1 MEKLINFIE
10 MQLKW
15 AKQTP
20 KNADAFFHNAFG
32 ALQFY
37 ILEHDLHNDDYANL
51 ETLWNE
57 KYRPAFEAI
66 LYGGMGNA

>member
-10 MQLKW
+10 MQLNW

-20 KNADAFFHNAFG
+20 NSANAFFHNAFG

-37 ILEHDLHNDDYANL
+37 IVEHNLHNEDYAEL
-51 ETLWNE
+51 EKVWNE
-57 KYRPAFEAI
+57 TYRPQFEK
-66 LYGGMGNA
+66 LVYGGEV

>member
-10 MQLKW
+10 MQLNW

-20 KNADAFFHNAFG
+20 NSANAFFHNAFG

-37 ILEHDLHNDDYANL
+37 IIEHNLNNEDYAEL
-51 ETLWNE
+51 EKVWNE
-57 KYRPAFEAI
+57 TYRPQFEE
-66 LYGGMGNA
+66 LVYGV

>member
-10 MQLKW
+10 MQLNW

-20 KNADAFFHNAFG
+20 NTADAFFHNAFG

-37 ILEHDLHNDDYANL
+37 IIEHNLSSAEFAEL
-51 ETLWNE
+51 ETLWNTT
-57 KYRPAFEAI
+57 YRPQFEE
-66 LYGGMGNA
+66 LVYGGEV

>member
-1 MEKLINFIE
+1 MEKLIQFIE

-15 AKQTP
+15 AKLETETA
-20 KNADAFFHNAFG
+20 NHNFHNAFG

-37 ILEHDLHNDDYANL
+37 ILEHSLSDNEYAEL

-57 KYRPAFEAI
+57 TYRPQFEAI
-66 LYGGMGNA
+66 VYWGEAQW

>member
-10 MQLKW
+10 MQLNW

-20 KNADAFFHNAFG
+20 NSADAFFHNAYG

-37 ILEHDLHNDDYANL
+37 IIEHNLHSEDYAEL
-51 ETLWNE
+51 EKVWNE
-57 KYRPAFEAI
+57 TYRPQFEE
-66 LYGGMGNA
+66 LVYGGEV